1 MKRKI
6 IAITASAGLA
16 VSSALVFAAPASA
29 ALVTRCVGE
38 GGAVTVPGDLVVPA
52 NQVCTLDGT
61 TIQGNVRVAKGADLV
76 MNDVTVEGN
85 VSAAENAYVEAVASD
100 VSGQVALRGAFGAYI
115 DGTSV
120 AGNVATRTTDTVD
133 QAGFV
138 LTNDAELGGNLISDA
153 GEVLVEASEVEGN
166 INSADSYYTDVY
178 ESFVDGKVTVSGS
191 ELGGVFCA
199 VAIDGVSSFT
209 DNAGVLQLGA
219 DGPNTACEGS
229 SYWGDN
235 VTVTGNTGGV
245 YVDNNIV
252 NGDLTLTGNDPV
264 AQVGANNRVRGE
276 VTGES
281 EEWTGETAAPQAR
294 TLARA
299 EKPASRKDALES
311 KIADR
316 GSDAEAEA
324 AEAGPAKL

>member
-6 IAITASAGLA
+6 LAITASAGLA
-16 VSSALVFAAPASA
+16 VGSALIFASPASA
-29 ALVTRCVGE
+29 DLVTRCVGE

-61 TIQGNVRVAKGADLV
+61 TIQGDVRISKGADLV

-85 VSAAENAYVEAVASD
+85 VSAAENSYVEAVTSS

-120 AGNVATRTTDTVD
+120 AGNVATRPTAAVT

-138 LTNDAELGGNLISDA
+138 LTNDAELGGNLISSA
-153 GEVLVEASEVEGN
+153 GEVLLETSELEGN
-166 INSADSYYTDVY
+166 LSSTGSYYTDVY
-178 ESFVDGKVTVSGS
+178 ESFVDGKVTVTGN

-199 VAIDGVSSFT
+199 VAIEGVSSFA

-219 DGPNTACEGS
+219 DGPNTACEGA
-229 SYWGDN
+229 SYWGDG
-235 VTVTGNTGGV
+235 VSVTGNTGGV

-252 NGDLTLTGNDPV
+252 NGDLALTGNAPV
-264 AQVGANNRVRGE
+264 AQVGAGNRVRGE

-281 EEWTGETAAPQAR
+281 EEWSGTSVDSQAR

-299 EKPASRKDALES
+299 EKPASRKDALEN

-316 GSDAEAEA
+316 GADAEAES
-324 AEAGPAKL
+324 EAVGPAKL

>member
-6 IAITASAGLA
+6 LAITASAGLA
-16 VSSALVFAAPASA
+16 VSSALIFSSPASA

-85 VSAAENAYVEAVASD
+85 VAAAENAYLEAVGST

-115 DGTSV
+115 DGSSV
-120 AGNVATRTTDTVD
+120 AGNVATRTTATVD

-138 LTNDAELGGNLISDA
+138 LTNDAELGGNLIADA
-153 GEVLVEASEVEGN
+153 GEVLLEASAVEGN
-166 INSADSYYTDVY
+166 VSSVGSYYTDVY
-178 ESFVDGKVTVSGS
+178 ESFIDGKVTVTGN

-199 VAIDGVSSFT
+199 VAIDGVSSFA

-219 DGPNTACEGS
+219 DGPNTSCEGT
-229 SYWGDN
+229 SYWGDD
-235 VTVTGNTGGV
+235 VSVTGNTGGV

-252 NGDLTLTGNDPV
+252 NGDLALTGNDPV
-264 AQVGANNRVRGE
+264 AQVGANNRVRGD
-276 VTGES
+276 VSGES
-281 EEWTGETAAPQAR
+281 EEWAGTADPQAR
-294 TLARA
+294 TMARA

-324 AEAGPAKL
+324 EKVGPADL